1 MVVVTA
7 TRPASPPTSW
17 PPSCPSR
24 PPRSRP
30 SPSCPHRP
38 HGPRRR
44 GPHPPCDHPVLP
56 DRHRSSLPLPLTAQG
71 QCGGAG
77 PARIRAR
84 VGAGR
89 AHIRA
94 RAGAGHWVALH
105 AVVQLLSL
113 GPLSLGPLPLGP
125 LPLGPLSLGPAAR
138 ADSLPRL
145 VMSCSVRAYLG
156 SSVQAG
162 SRDLH
167 SCISLICCA

>member
-89 AHIRA
+89 ARIRA
-94 RAGAGHWVALH
+94 RAGAGRWVALCTLH
-105 AVVQLLSL
+105 CDLCSCRLVPCRSPPCRSDLCRSDLCRSDLSL
-113 GPLSLGPLPLGP
+113 G
-125 LPLGPLSLGPAAR
+125 
-138 ADSLPRL
+138 LPRRA
-145 VMSCSVRAYLG
+145 SCPRVACVRVWDPACR
-156 SSVQAG
+156 
-162 SRDLH
+162 RDPG
-167 SCISLICCA
+167 ICTRVSA